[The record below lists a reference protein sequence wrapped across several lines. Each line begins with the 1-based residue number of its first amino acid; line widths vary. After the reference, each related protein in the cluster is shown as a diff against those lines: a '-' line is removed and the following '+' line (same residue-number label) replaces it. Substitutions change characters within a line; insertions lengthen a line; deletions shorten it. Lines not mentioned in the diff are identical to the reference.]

1 MLQIIKKMNV
11 LLDKKQ
17 KRTMVGLIIL
27 MVISAFLQT
36 AGVGMLVEVMQIVID
51 PEAVQHSRVAEA
63 CYEIMGVE
71 SYRTF
76 SIIVMVLLILVFVV
90 KNLFTYVQQKL
101 TLSFV
106 YTNQFRTSERMMRN
120 YLRRGYEFY
129 LNADTAVVQRSITSD
144 VNNMY
149 ALILALLQLLSDSV
163 VSLFVISYCFI
174 SSGTMTILM
183 AVVLLLLMWL
193 IKRVLKPIMYKAGK
207 DNQDY
212 YSSLFKWISQ
222 TVQGIKEVKISG
234 KEQYFV
240 SEYRKC
246 GKGYVDAVQ
255 RYSLYNQVPK
265 LLIETAC
272 VATMVGY
279 MIFLVATGVPTENML
294 TVFGTLAA
302 AALVLLPCVNRINNQ
317 INSIAYFEPFFM
329 GVSDN
334 LQDEINGQN
343 IDMSFAT
350 DEDEKLDVKE
360 SIEMKD
366 ITYAYPNTERLIFD
380 HADLK
385 IPVGASVGI
394 VGTSG
399 AGKSTVIELISR
411 FYDVQEGEVLIGGIN
426 VNELNYDTILKNIAI
441 VFQKTFLTRDSVL
454 ENIRMGSDASL
465 EEVRAAARE
474 AQIDDFIMS
483 LPDGYDTKVGSFG
496 SRFSGGEKQRIAI
509 ARAILKNAP
518 ILILD
523 EATSASDPENQM
535 EIDKAIQNLCKGRTV
550 IVVAHRLSAL
560 KMCDRVAV
568 VENHTITSVGTH
580 EEVRKENA
588 YYRKAWEDYETAR
601 GITYQLEGGGQN
613 ESE

>member
-1 MLQIIKKMNV
+1 MIQIIKKLRV

-27 MVISAFLQT
+27 MVISAFLQN
-36 AGVGMLVEVMQIVID
+36 AGVGMMVEVMQIVID

-63 CYEIMGVE
+63 CYEILGVE

-90 KNLFTYVQQKL
+90 KNLFTYFQQKL

-272 VATMVGY
+272 VATMAGY

-509 ARAILKNAP
+509 ARAILKNSP
-518 ILILD
+518 IVVLD
-523 EATSASDPENQM
+523 EATAFTDPEN
-535 EIDKAIQNLCKGRTV
+535 EAIIQASIAGLVAGKTLIV
-550 IVVAHRLSAL
+550 IAHRLS
-560 KMCDRVAV
+560 
-568 VENHTITSVGTH
+568 TITKADKILVVDKGNIAAEGTH
-580 EEVRKENA
+580 EELLETSNLYKELW
-588 YYRKAWEDYETAR
+588 KAHMQGKDTA
-601 GITYQLEGGGQN
+601 E
-613 ESE
+613 EVA